1 MPRCFIYGRTS
12 SRHQKELGIKSQV
25 NSCEIYADSHGYDVA
40 GVFTDEAVSG
50 TTPLHKRPGLWE
62 LLQELRKG
70 DVVLA
75 YDRSR
80 LGRDA
85 LVVLTI
91 EAEVFKT
98 RASIETVDGT
108 TNGDSPEQV
117 LLKRMMDCINE
128 FQVQIL
134 RRKTSAALQQLKA
147 EGRSTGNPPYGFTVG
162 DDGTHLVEVE
172 TEKNIINQVIIMRS
186 HGIAWAGV
194 ADELNK
200 TSQNRSGRPWT
211 LHGCYKVFKHHV
223 AK

>member
-12 SRHQKELGIKSQV
+12 SRHQRELGIKAQI
-25 NSCEIYADSHGYDVA
+25 NACDKYAVVEGYEMA
-40 GVFTDEAVSG
+40 GIFTDEAVSG
-50 TTPLHKRPGLWE
+50 TTPLHKRPGLWA

-75 YDRSR
+75 HDRSR

-98 RASIETVDGT
+98 RATIETVDGT

-117 LLKRMMDCINE
+117 LIKRMMDCINE

-147 EGRSTGNPPYGFTVG
+147 EGRSTGNPPYGYMVG
-162 DDGTHLVEVE
+162 EDGTHLVEVDH
-172 TEKNIINQVIIMRS
+172 EKIIINQVIGLRAQ
-186 HGIAWAGV
+186 GIAWAQV
-194 ADELNK
+194 AVTLNE
-200 TSQNRSGRPWT
+200 SSENRSGRPWT
-211 LHGCYKVFKHHV
+211 LHGCYKVFRHLVVK
-223 AK
+223 